1 MYLFI
6 CIEYIPFPNSGL
18 SILDWI
24 LADSILRD
32 SAVLTRSLTVAF
44 DFVRVASLAPMVGMV
59 DQFYRGFWSKGNGN
73 IRDALSRL
81 LGYPVLG
88 RLRASY
94 CLHLTDI
101 WDSTF
106 SLCGLL
112 GRSETDGRIVC
123 CVTPLRRN
131 ASFCRGAW

>member
-59 DQFYRGFWSKGNGN
+59 DQFYRGFRCKAEDNL
-73 IRDALSRL
+73 RDTLSRL
-81 LGYPVLG
+81 LEYPM
-88 RLRASY
+88 
-94 CLHLTDI
+94 
-101 WDSTF
+101 
-106 SLCGLL
+106 
-112 GRSETDGRIVC
+112 
-123 CVTPLRRN
+123 LRRFREPCGFHLVSVRDSN
-131 ASFCRGAW
+131 CLSGAIWER